1 MFVTPPDLT
10 VSSHFHFLH
19 RCKICRKP
27 ENVLLRLGA
36 WHKLVEIYVKLLIK
50 LLPHRCFYAV

>member
-10 VSSHFHFLH
+10 VSSHFHFPH
-19 RCKICRKP
+19 RCKICEKP

-36 WHKLVEIYVKLLIK
+36 WHKLVEIYEA
-50 LLPHRCFYAV
+50 FN